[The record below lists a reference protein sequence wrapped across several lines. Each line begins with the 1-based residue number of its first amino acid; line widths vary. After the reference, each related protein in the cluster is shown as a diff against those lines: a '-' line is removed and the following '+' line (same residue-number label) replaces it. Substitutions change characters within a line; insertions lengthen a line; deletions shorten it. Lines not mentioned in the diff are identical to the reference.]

1 MDRRIFMQMLG
12 LGAIAAPSLSLP
24 RLFGTSEDKLYV
36 PGEGNPDIYSGH
48 WVVKPK
54 PLTQD
59 FSGTVGHARVVK
71 LLTPLRTPRKVCDR
85 RDGGVTVSVPY
96 DGTVADAHRAYY
108 LGSHELRD
116 KFAQQSLQFLNESK
130 GGNSQEHTFNG
141 YALVTI
147 AHSEI
152 YATQSFRKDSDNYID
167 IHLDCE
173 QYVLRNGYIED
184 MQTFETYSKF
194 GEYPISVPRDI
205 DFGVMLKLDA
215 EIATTGRSAPTDR
228 VSQILGR
235 LFS

>member
-1 MDRRIFMQMLG
+1 MNRRVFMQMLG
-12 LGAIAAPSLSLP
+12 IGALAAPSLSLP

-59 FSGTVGHARVVK
+59 VSGVVGPSRIVK
-71 LLTPLRTPRKVCDR
+71 RLTPLRTPRKVWDR
-85 RDGGVTVSVPY
+85 RDGRITVSVPY

-116 KFAQQSLQFLNESK
+116 KFSKQSLHFLNGSK
-130 GGNSQEHTFNG
+130 GAAQEVNV

-152 YATQSFRKDSDNYID
+152 YATQSFQKGRENYID

-173 QYVLRNGYIED
+173 QYVLRNGYVED
-184 MQTFETYSKF
+184 MQTFEKYSEF

-205 DFGVMLKLDA
+205 DFGVMLKLDS
-215 EIATTGRSAPTDR
+215 EIASAGRIAPADR